1 VYVHCVQGIS
11 RSATICCAY
20 KIFTE
25 KCTYQEASSQV
36 KERRQCANPNM
47 TFIAQLIQWYKRLY
61 DTNFDSL
68 QLSPRVFLV
77 ASHQTEDPELIA
89 PRLVMENLYL

>member
-1 VYVHCVQGIS
+1 
-11 RSATICCAY
+11 
-20 KIFTE
+20 
-25 KCTYQEASSQV
+25 
-36 KERRQCANPNM
+36 M

>member
-1 VYVHCVQGIS
+1 
-11 RSATICCAY
+11 
-20 KIFTE
+20 
-25 KCTYQEASSQV
+25 
-36 KERRQCANPNM
+36 M

-89 PRLVMENLYL
+89 PRLVMENLYLQGSAGSARRGKILDSRGMFVVQT